1 MISHGAHH
9 DESLPRRAASYD
21 GRLALR
27 LWEFIRPHQRWIWT
41 GLALLVATS
50 ACRLAMPYL
59 LKVAIDEHLAPGDL
73 AGFTSL
79 LAVFAGVALLE
90 VVGKGFQTWVV
101 DRAGQDA
108 LLGLRTRLFEHL
120 QRLSSAFYDR
130 TPVGR
135 LVGRVTTDI
144 EALQEMFSSG
154 LVTILG
160 DLLFLVATVVILL
173 SLDVALTGATLLVVP
188 VLLVLTLF
196 IRVRVRG
203 AYATMVAR
211 RGRLNAFLHEHVTG
225 MPVVQAF
232 VRERQA
238 AADFARVNGEMR
250 DVQLTS
256 VRWETS
262 LSALTEM
269 LGSFTTA
276 LIVWFGGRRVLGED
290 ALGAGLTIGGLFAF
304 VDYMQRF
311 FGPLNDLSLKYTV
324 MQNAMT
330 ASERIFALLDERDV
344 TPEPVAPPAPPP
356 ARGAIAFRN
365 VNFSYDGRT
374 PVLHDVSFEVAPGE
388 RVAVVGATGSGKT
401 TLLKLLTRLYD
412 PQGGAIELD
421 GRPLGT
427 YALTELRR
435 RVGIVPQDVFLFGGD
450 VLENVRLGHPEVS
463 DDEALAAARRLGLD
477 AVVGR
482 FPRGFREPVR
492 ERGGNL
498 SSGERQLIAFARVLA
513 VAPPVL
519 ALDEATSNV
528 DTETEALLQ
537 RAVHELTLGRTA
549 LVIAHRLSTIRDVDR
564 ILVLDRG
571 RVVEEGTHEDLL
583 ARRGAY
589 WKLVQLQFREAPA
602 DDAAAAAGPAR
613 Q

>member
-1 MISHGAHH
+1 MSAHGSHH
-9 DESLPRRAASYD
+9 DEHVPTRPASADWSLM
-21 GRLALR
+21 GRL
-27 LWEFIRPHQRWIWT
+27 WQFIRPHQRWIWA
-41 GLALLVATS
+41 GFALLVVTS

-59 LKVAIDEHLAPGDL
+59 VKIAIDEHLSPGDL
-73 AGFTSL
+73 AGFPGL
-79 LAVFAGVALLE
+79 LALFAAVAAVE

-101 DRAGQDA
+101 ERGGQDA
-108 LLGLRTRLFEHL
+108 LLGLRKQLFAHL
-120 QRLSSAFYDR
+120 QRLSSSFYDR

-160 DLLFLVATVVILL
+160 DFLFLIATVVILL

-188 VLLVLTLF
+188 VLLVLTLW

-203 AYATMVAR
+203 TYATMVTR

-238 AADFARVNGEMR
+238 SADFRGVNGEMR
-250 DVQLTS
+250 DAQLAS
-256 VRWETS
+256 VRWETA

-269 LGSFTTA
+269 LGSFTIA
-276 LIVWFGGRRVLGED
+276 LILWFGGRRVLGDE
-290 ALGAGLTIGGLFAF
+290 ALGTGLTLGGLFAF

-330 ASERIFALLDERDV
+330 ASDRIFALLDERDV
-344 TPEPVAPPAPPP
+344 TSEPVQPPEPPQ
-356 ARGAIAFRN
+356 ARGAISFRN
-365 VNFSYDGRT
+365 VDFSYDGET

-401 TLLKLLTRLYD
+401 TILKLLTRLYD
-412 PQGGAIELD
+412 PQSGDIELD
-421 GRPLGT
+421 GQPLDQ
-427 YALTELRR
+427 YALQDLRR
-435 RVGIVPQDVFLFGGD
+435 RVGIVPQDVFLFGGH
-450 VLENVRLGHPEVS
+450 VLDNIRLGHPEIS
-463 DDEALAAARRLGLD
+463 EEDALAAANRLALD
-477 AVVGR
+477 AVVAR

-528 DTETEALLQ
+528 DTQTEALLQ
-537 RAVHELTLGRTA
+537 RAVHELTVGRTA

-564 ILVLDRG
+564 ILVLDHG
-571 RVVEEGTHEDLL
+571 RLVEEGTHEELL

-589 WKLVQLQFREAPA
+589 WKLVQLQFRETAAPA
-602 DDAAAAAGPAR
+602 
-613 Q
+613 QS